1 MNYIENYK
9 QFFHRQVDNGEN
21 TAIQELSQTV
31 NECSRC
37 SSTNSPICGPLT
49 VQNCANHVI
58 ILEGMTQMKQK
69 LEFKS
74 ESESVKDGVFTM
86 LNGEN
91 YGIKNELDKLDSI
104 YKPNITELQESDDET
119 NKIEKSHRV
128 ESVSRSK
135 ISLGDILS

>member
-1 MNYIENYK
+1 M
-9 QFFHRQVDNGEN
+9 
-21 TAIQELSQTV
+21 
-31 NECSRC
+31 
-37 SSTNSPICGPLT
+37 
-49 VQNCANHVI
+49 
-58 ILEGMTQMKQK
+58 
-69 LEFKS
+69 
-74 ESESVKDGVFTM
+74 KDGVFTM

-104 YKPNITELQESDDET
+104 YKPNITELQESDDDET

>member
-1 MNYIENYK
+1 M
-9 QFFHRQVDNGEN
+9 
-21 TAIQELSQTV
+21 
-31 NECSRC
+31 
-37 SSTNSPICGPLT
+37 
-49 VQNCANHVI
+49 
-58 ILEGMTQMKQK
+58 
-69 LEFKS
+69 
-74 ESESVKDGVFTM
+74 KDGVFTM

-104 YKPNITELQESDDET
+104 YKPITELQESDDET

>member
-1 MNYIENYK
+1 MCQSCY
-9 QFFHRQVDNGEN
+9 HSGGHD
-21 TAIQELSQTV
+21 T
-31 NECSRC
+31 NE
-37 SSTNSPICGPLT
+37 T
-49 VQNCANHVI
+49 
-58 ILEGMTQMKQK
+58 KK